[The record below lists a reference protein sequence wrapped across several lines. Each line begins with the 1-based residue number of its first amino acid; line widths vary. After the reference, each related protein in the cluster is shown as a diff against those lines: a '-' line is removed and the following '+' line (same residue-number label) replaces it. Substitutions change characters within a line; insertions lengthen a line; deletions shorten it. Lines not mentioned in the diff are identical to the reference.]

1 MGKNKS
7 LAIIIPAYNE
17 EKTILKVCRRVKNLG
32 ILLVI
37 DDCSTDHTKNILKKN
52 KIRFISNKSNIGYE
66 RSIKVGFKYV
76 FKNLSYIKYFVT
88 IDADLELPSKYIS
101 KLHNEIIKK
110 KIDIIIGSRNKFN
123 RFSENILNSIFKY
136 KFNLTDPISGLKV
149 YRVKVIKKIFNN
161 ISNKMFL
168 VDILIIGFLK
178 KFKISCRKR
187 TNIKPM
193 PFTIY
198 SRN

>member
-7 LAIIIPAYNE
+7 LAIIIPEYNE

-32 ILLVI
+32 VILVI

-66 RSIKVGFKYV
+66 RSIKAGFKYV

-101 KLHNEIIKK
+101 PRRRPYLSKSKHSN
-110 KIDIIIGSRNKFN
+110 IIILSSINPRKKSRALYPSA
-123 RFSENILNSIFKY
+123 FSYLLRVLNSGVSK
-136 KFNLTDPISGLKV
+136 
-149 YRVKVIKKIFNN
+149 
-161 ISNKMFL
+161 
-168 VDILIIGFLK
+168 
-178 KFKISCRKR
+178 
-187 TNIKPM
+187 
-193 PFTIY
+193 PFTLITHL
-198 SRN
+198 